1 MWPKPQFPADLVIF
15 TEEILNEK
23 LHYFVQCTIKNR
35 FEQPNLN
42 RLMSVEERLLKA
54 KKKIDV
60 SDKIKHLELY
70 FSGDFNPQ
78 KLQSKLDVFPTIFN
92 SLITAVPLIKKPVN
106 WSRENQLTSF
116 FMRPTLAFKGL
127 RT

>member
-78 KLQSKLDVFPTIFN
+78 KLQSKLDIFPAIFN
-92 SLITAVPLIKKPVN
+92 SLITTVPLIKKPVN
-106 WSRENQLTSF
+106 WSRENQLTGF
-116 FMRPTLAFKGL
+116 FMRPTLAFKGF